1 MASTK
6 TAKKTQSI
14 QWDMTKV
21 VIYRRVSTREQG
33 DSQLGLEA
41 QLNQCRT
48 ACESI
53 GLTIV
58 GDFVEVVSGKADP
71 RERPHLMAAIA
82 LCQKEGARLMV
93 AKLDRFS
100 REVYHVT
107 GYCDRYFFAERTPDL
122 ICAES
127 PKATMLEIRIRAV
140 VAQEEREMIGKRTK
154 AALAARKE
162 RGDAPNGEAG
172 RASHL
177 QKTYQATEAAMQLAR
192 SMRKLGHGYHTI
204 AKALNEAGHTTS
216 KGGQWY
222 PANIRQR
229 LLQVTTVGVS

>member
-1 MASTK
+1 MASAK
-6 TAKKTQSI
+6 TSKKAQSI
-14 QWDMTKV
+14 QWDVTKV

-41 QLNQCRT
+41 QLSQCQKV
-48 ACESI
+48 CEST
-53 GLTIV
+53 GLTIA
-58 GDFVEVVSGKADP
+58 GDFVEVVSGKVDP
-71 RERPHLMAAIA
+71 RERPQLMSAIA
-82 LCQKEGARLMV
+82 LCQTEGARLMV

-107 GYCDRYFFAERTPDL
+107 GYCDRYFFVERTPDL

-140 VAQEEREMIGKRTK
+140 VAQEEREMISKRTK
-154 AALAARKE
+154 AALAARKA

-172 RASHL
+172 RAAHL

-192 SMRKLGHGYHTI
+192 SLRKLGHGYHTI

-229 LLQVTTVGVS
+229 LLQVATVDVS

>member
-1 MASTK
+1 MTSAK
-6 TAKKTQSI
+6 TVKKTQSI

-71 RERPHLMAAIA
+71 RERPELMAAIA

-154 AALAARKE
+154 AALAARKA
-162 RGDAPNGEAG
+162 RGDSPNGAVGRENHQKKCSEATSE
-172 RASHL
+172 AIAYAL
-177 QKTYQATEAAMQLAR
+177 Q
-192 SMRKLGHGYHTI
+192 MRGAGQGYHTI

-216 KGGQWY
+216 KGGKWY

-229 LLQVTTVGVS
+229 LMSLTKIDAG

>member
-222 PANIRQR
+222 AANIRQR
-229 LLQVTTVGVS
+229 LLQVATVDVS

>member
-1 MASTK
+1 
-6 TAKKTQSI
+6 
-14 QWDMTKV
+14 
-21 VIYRRVSTREQG
+21 
-33 DSQLGLEA
+33 
-41 QLNQCRT
+41 
-48 ACESI
+48 
-53 GLTIV
+53 
-58 GDFVEVVSGKADP
+58 
-71 RERPHLMAAIA
+71 
-82 LCQKEGARLMV
+82 MV

-140 VAQEEREMIGKRTK
+140 VAQEEREMIGKRTR

-177 QKTYQATEAAMQLAR
+177 QKTYQATEAAMQLAL
-192 SMRKLGHGYHTI
+192 SMRELGHGYYTI
-204 AKALNEAGHTTS
+204 SKALNEAGHTTS
-216 KGGQWY
+216 KGGKWY
-222 PANIRQR
+222 AANIRQR
-229 LLQVTTVGVS
+229 LMQLAKVDER

>member
-1 MASTK
+1 MASAK
-6 TAKKTQSI
+6 TSKKAQLI
-14 QWDMTKV
+14 QWDLTKV

-41 QLNQCRT
+41 QLSQCQKV
-48 ACESI
+48 CEST
-53 GLTIV
+53 GLTIA
-58 GDFVEVVSGKADP
+58 GDFVEVVSGKVDP
-71 RERPHLMAAIA
+71 RERPELMAAIA
-82 LCQKEGARLMV
+82 LCQTEGARLMV

-107 GYCDRYFFAERTPDL
+107 GYCDRYFFVERTPDL

-140 VAQEEREMIGKRTK
+140 VAQEEREMISKRTR
-154 AALAARKE
+154 AALAARKA

-172 RASHL
+172 RAAHL

-192 SMRKLGHGYHTI
+192 SMRELGHGYHTI

-229 LLQVTTVGVS
+229 LLQVATVDVS

>member
-1 MASTK
+1 MASAK
-6 TAKKTQSI
+6 TSKKAQSI
-14 QWDMTKV
+14 QWDLTKV

-41 QLNQCRT
+41 QLSQCQKV
-48 ACESI
+48 CEST
-53 GLTIV
+53 GLTIA
-58 GDFVEVVSGKADP
+58 GDFVEVVSGKVDP
-71 RERPHLMAAIA
+71 RDRPQLMAAIA
-82 LCQKEGARLMV
+82 LCQTEGARLMV

-107 GYCDRYFFAERTPDL
+107 GYCDRYFFVERTPDL

-140 VAQEEREMIGKRTK
+140 VAQEEREMISKRTK
-154 AALAARKE
+154 AALAARKA

-172 RASHL
+172 RAAHL

-192 SMRKLGHGYHTI
+192 SLRKLGHGYHTI

-229 LLQVTTVGVS
+229 LLQVATVDVS

>member
-1 MASTK
+1 MVNAK
-6 TAKKTQSI
+6 TAKKTLSI
-14 QWDMTKV
+14 QWDVTKV

-41 QLNQCRT
+41 QLSQCQKV
-48 ACESI
+48 CEST

-58 GDFVEVVSGKADP
+58 GDFVEVVSGKVDP
-71 RERPHLMAAIA
+71 RDRPQLMAAIEQ
-82 LCQKEGARLMV
+82 CQREGARLMV

-140 VAQEEREMIGKRTK
+140 VAQEEREMIGKRTR

-162 RGDAPNGEAG
+162 RGDSPNGGAG
-172 RASHL
+172 RAAHL
-177 QKTYQATEAAMQLAR
+177 QKTQQATEAAMQLAL
-192 SMRKLGHGYHTI
+192 SMRELGHGYHTI
-204 AKALNEAGHTTS
+204 AKSLNEAGHTTS

-222 PANIRQR
+222 AANIRQR
-229 LLQVTTVGVS
+229 LMQLTKVDER

>member
-48 ACESI
+48 ACD

-71 RERPHLMAAIA
+71 RERPELMAAIA

-154 AALAARKE
+154 AALAARKA
-162 RGDAPNGEAG
+162 RGDSPNGAVGRENHQKKCSEATSE
-172 RASHL
+172 AIAYAL
-177 QKTYQATEAAMQLAR
+177 Q
-192 SMRKLGHGYHTI
+192 MRGAGQGYHTI

-216 KGGQWY
+216 KGGKWY

-229 LLQVTTVGVS
+229 LMSLTKIDAG

>member
-1 MASTK
+1 MVSPK
-6 TAKKTQSI
+6 TIKKTLSI

-41 QLNQCRT
+41 QLNQCRM
-48 ACESI
+48 ACD

-71 RERPHLMAAIA
+71 RDRPQLMAAIKQ
-82 LCQKEGARLMV
+82 CQTEGARLMV

-140 VAQEEREMIGKRTK
+140 VAQEEREMIGKRTR

-172 RASHL
+172 RAAHL
-177 QKTYQATEAAMQLAR
+177 QKAYQATESALQLAR
-192 SMRKLGHGYHTI
+192 SMRELGHGYHTI
-204 AKALNEAGHTTS
+204 SKALNEAGHTTS
-216 KGGQWY
+216 KDGKWY

-229 LLQVTTVGVS
+229 LLQVATVDAS